1 MKVCFIMNLVMLIL
15 CFIMNLVT
23 LILCVQ
29 PIYLYIH
36 RQMVK
41 KLLRTNLDGLIFVI
55 GGSIPLQTTLK

>member
-1 MKVCFIMNLVMLIL
+1 MKVCFIMNLVMLILSFIMNLVTLIL

-23 LILCVQ
+23 LILCFQ

-41 KLLRTNLDGLIFVI
+41 INYLG
-55 GGSIPLQTTLK
+55 QT